1 MGRKVRDTLLFLAAA
16 AGCVLLTLALAGENI
31 LGPAMIYNFVFLG
44 IMAVLYIT
52 ALAGGAFRLSN
63 VTNWLRDSAEQME
76 DMDEDEPLEEKIRDI
91 DTFRPFCK
99 NLGRF
104 LQDIRRSHSGI
115 CDIEDYINEDEID
128 GYVHKRMLDLVPDIL
143 TSLGILG
150 TFVGLVWGLRS
161 FQPSTY
167 ESMTSSVSSLVD
179 GIKVAF
185 MTSIYGLLLSIL
197 CSSSIRTGYQAM
209 TGALNQFLDRFHAR
223 VVPSAEMEAQNRMV
237 NNQKEQNELMRS
249 MASEFSDQVAHGFA
263 ANMAPT
269 LEKINTQLGSMMTT
283 ISTSQQMFLQ
293 DIVNTFV
300 REMKSTFSTEFSQFG
315 DTLNTM
321 NEMTNRNMVY
331 SQQTSQQLAEEM
343 KAAFTKDEQTMRAAI
358 SEISESMRKAISEIS
373 TMQAQMQESV
383 SRMTA
388 QNQKI
393 MEGYTRSQ
401 QEALANLEKSEKQSA
416 SFWVA
421 CNQTMQN
428 YLQEAAKAYGQFE
441 KSNAASEKALK
452 AIAFIYQ
459 KNEKLLEEY
468 PKRLTELQTAQDSVN
483 ESLEAVRRVFSQMDV
498 AGTNGKQIIL
508 YPGMAARLS
517 RESEQRILNKVETL
531 LDASEERQGEVLD
544 EIREDVRDLSSRAS
558 KKGRWFS

>member
-1 MGRKVRDTLLFLAAA
+1 MGRKVRDTLLFLAAI

-44 IMAVLYIT
+44 IMAVLYIV

-63 VTNWLRDSAEQME
+63 VTGWLKDSAEQMDE
-76 DMDEDEPLEEKIRDI
+76 MDEDGLVEEKIRDI
-91 DTFRPFCK
+91 DTFRPFSK
-99 NLGRF
+99 NLSGF
-104 LQDIRRSHSGI
+104 LQDIKRSHSGI

-197 CSSSIRTGYQAM
+197 CSSSIKTGYQAM

-223 VVPSAEMEAQNRMV
+223 VVPSAEMEAQNRLV
-237 NNQKEQNELMRS
+237 SSQKEQNELMRN

-269 LEKINTQLGSMMTT
+269 LEKINTQLGSMMTS

-293 DIVNTFV
+293 DIVNSFV
-300 REMKSTFSTEFSQFG
+300 KEMKSAFSTEFSQFG
-315 DTLNTM
+315 STLQTM
-321 NEMTNRNMVY
+321 NEMTSRNITY

-343 KAAFTKDEQTMRAAI
+343 KAAFEKDEQTMHTALA
-358 SEISESMRKAISEIS
+358 EIASI
-373 TMQAQMQESV
+373 QAQMQESVTQMQDSV

-393 MEGYTRSQ
+393 VEGYTRIQ
-401 QEALANLEKSEKQSA
+401 QEALKNLEKSQKDSA

-428 YLQEAAKAYGQFE
+428 YLQEAAKAYQQFE

-452 AIAFIYQ
+452 AIAFVYQ
-459 KNEKLLEEY
+459 KNEKILEDY
-468 PKRLTELQTAQDSVN
+468 PKRMAELQKAEASVN
-483 ESLEAVRRVFSQMDV
+483 ESLDAVRRVFSQMDV

-517 RESEQRILNKVETL
+517 KESEQRILNRVETL
-531 LDASEERQGEVLD
+531 IGASEERQGEVLD
-544 EIREDVRDLSSRAS
+544 EIREDVRDLNSRAS
-558 KKGRWFS
+558 KKGKWFS

>member
-1 MGRKVRDTLLFLAAA
+1 MGRKVRDTLLFLAAI
-16 AGCVLLTLALAGENI
+16 AGCVLLTLALAGENMF
-31 LGPAMIYNFVFLG
+31 GPAMIYNLVFLG
-44 IMAVLYIT
+44 IMAVLYIA
-52 ALAGGAFRLSN
+52 ALGGGAFRLSN
-63 VTNWLRDSAEQME
+63 VTGWLKDSAEQMDE
-76 DMDEDEPLEEKIRDI
+76 MDEDGLVEEKIRDI
-91 DTFRPFCK
+91 DTFRPFSK
-99 NLGRF
+99 NLSGF
-104 LQDIRRSHSGI
+104 LQDIKRSHSGI

-197 CSSSIRTGYQAM
+197 CSSSIKTGYQAM

-223 VVPSAEMEAQNRMV
+223 VVPSAEMEAQNRLV
-237 NNQKEQNELMRS
+237 SSQKEQNELMRN

-269 LEKINTQLGSMMTT
+269 LEKINTQLGSMMTS

-293 DIVNTFV
+293 DIVNSFV
-300 REMKSTFSTEFSQFG
+300 KEMKSAFSTEFSQFG
-315 DTLNTM
+315 STLQTM
-321 NEMTNRNMVY
+321 NEMTSRNITY

-343 KAAFTKDEQTMRAAI
+343 KAAFEKDEQTMHTALA
-358 SEISESMRKAISEIS
+358 EIASI
-373 TMQAQMQESV
+373 QAQMQESVTQMQDSV

-393 MEGYTRSQ
+393 VEGYTRIQ
-401 QEALANLEKSEKQSA
+401 QEALKNLEKSQKDSA

-428 YLQEAAKAYGQFE
+428 YLQEAAKAYQQFE

-452 AIAFIYQ
+452 AIAFVYQ
-459 KNEKLLEEY
+459 KNEKILEDY
-468 PKRLTELQTAQDSVN
+468 PKRMAELQKAEASVN
-483 ESLEAVRRVFSQMDV
+483 ESLDAVRRVFSQMDV

-517 RESEQRILNKVETL
+517 KESEQRILNRVETL
-531 LDASEERQGEVLD
+531 IGASEERQGEVLD
-544 EIREDVRDLSSRAS
+544 EIREDVRDLNSRAS
-558 KKGRWFS
+558 KKGKWFS

>member
-1 MGRKVRDTLLFLAAA
+1 MGRKVRDTLLFLAAI
-16 AGCVLLTLALAGENI
+16 AGCVLLTLALAGENMF
-31 LGPAMIYNFVFLG
+31 GPAMIYNLVFLG
-44 IMAVLYIT
+44 IMAVLYIV
-52 ALAGGAFRLSN
+52 ALAGGTFRLSN
-63 VTNWLRDSAEQME
+63 VTGWLKDSAEQMDE
-76 DMDEDEPLEEKIRDI
+76 MDEDGLVEEKIRDI
-91 DTFRPFCK
+91 DTFRPFSK
-99 NLGRF
+99 NLSGF
-104 LQDIRRSHSGI
+104 LQDIKRSHSGI

-197 CSSSIRTGYQAM
+197 CSSSIKTGYQAM

-223 VVPSAEMEAQNRMV
+223 VVPSAEMEAQNRLV
-237 NNQKEQNELMRS
+237 SSQKEQNELMRN

-269 LEKINTQLGSMMTT
+269 LEKINTQLGSMMTS

-293 DIVNTFV
+293 DIVNSFV
-300 REMKSTFSTEFSQFG
+300 KEMKSAFSTEFSQFG
-315 DTLNTM
+315 STLQTM
-321 NEMTNRNMVY
+321 NEMTSRNITY

-343 KAAFTKDEQTMRAAI
+343 KTAFEKDEQTMHTALA
-358 SEISESMRKAISEIS
+358 EIAS
-373 TMQAQMQESV
+373 MQAQMQESVTQMQDSV

-393 MEGYTRSQ
+393 VEGYTRIQ
-401 QEALANLEKSEKQSA
+401 QEALKNLEKSQKDSA

-428 YLQEAAKAYGQFE
+428 YLQEAAKAYQQFE

-452 AIAFIYQ
+452 AIAFVYQ
-459 KNEKLLEEY
+459 KNEKILEDY
-468 PKRLTELQTAQDSVN
+468 PKRMAELQKAEASVN
-483 ESLEAVRRVFSQMDV
+483 ESLDAVRRVFSQMDV

-517 RESEQRILNKVETL
+517 KESEQRILNRVETL
-531 LDASEERQGEVLD
+531 IGASEERQGEVLD
-544 EIREDVRDLSSRAS
+544 EIREDVRDLNSRAS
-558 KKGRWFS
+558 KKGKWFS